1 MFEKILLAVDGSQSS
16 EVATQTAIGFA
27 AKTGASIEVV
37 HVKEHDMI
45 VSKAGSGPD
54 LETGEEAGVLLS
66 GVVDKLKNAGL
77 MAHGSMRQ
85 APTSR
90 VAHEIIATADE
101 AGADLIV
108 VGSRGLS
115 SCLWHAARQR
125 VQQAGSSR
133 RASRACRPR
142 ALASQQWRGVAARQ
156 LICRGLAGTSRLR
169 LRSQDAGHRGI
180 RCGD

>member
-1 MFEKILLAVDGSQSS
+1 MFEKILLAVDGSESS

-27 AKTGASIEVV
+27 AKTGASVEVV
-37 HVKEHDMI
+37 HVREHDMI

-66 GVVDKLKNAGL
+66 GVVDKLKDAGV
-77 MAHGSMRQ
+77 MVHGTMRQ

-108 VGSRGLS
+108 VGNRGLS
-115 SCLWHAARQR
+115 SFSGMLL
-125 VQQAGSSR
+125 GSVSNK
-133 RASRACRPR
+133 
-142 ALASQQWRGVAARQ
+142 
-156 LICRGLAGTSRLR
+156 LIHLAGRPVLVAHE
-169 LRSQDAGHRGI
+169 RSHRNSGEVLQH
-180 RCGD
+180 GN